1 MKTVSLLSAQKLIS
15 LPWFGGFVV
24 NFILFLMHTRY
35 QVYKGVE
42 KEAWSWFLPTMIPSI
57 SIILGTIIYDVVKK
71 PANKTRVD
79 KFSLWLTFGFSLL
92 YLVVLLITIASAANF
107 AGTGTQPLAFLQSS
121 SIYLNPLQGLVGLTL
136 GAFYVSRK

>member
-1 MKTVSLLSAQKLIS
+1 MKTVTLASAQKLIS
-15 LPWFGGFVV
+15 LPWFGGFVGT
-24 NFILFLMHTRY
+24 FILFLMQTRWE
-35 QVYKGVE
+35 VYREVE

-57 SIILGTIIYDVVKK
+57 SIILGTIIYDVVQK
-71 PANKTRVD
+71 PAKATRVD

-92 YLVVLLITIASAANF
+92 YLVVLLITIASAPNF
-107 AGTGTQPLAFLQSS
+107 NGGKGALAFLQSS